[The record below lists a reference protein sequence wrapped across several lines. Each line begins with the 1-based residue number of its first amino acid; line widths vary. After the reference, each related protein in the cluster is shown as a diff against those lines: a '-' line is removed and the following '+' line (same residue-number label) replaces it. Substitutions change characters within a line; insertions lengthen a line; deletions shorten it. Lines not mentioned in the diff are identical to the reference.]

1 MLKFI
6 YLKVDTGKFPQ
17 VKVPK
22 IKLDC
27 NNFQKTLK
35 LLIMHLH
42 NKDH

>member
-6 YLKVDTGKFPQ
+6 YLKVNTGKFLQ

-27 NNFQKTLK
+27 NNFQKTQV
-35 LLIMHLH
+35 I
-42 NKDH
+42 NYASA

>member
-6 YLKVDTGKFPQ
+6 YLKVDTGRFPS

-27 NNFQKTLK
+27 NNFQKTQVV
-35 LLIMHLH
+35 
-42 NKDH
+42 NYASA